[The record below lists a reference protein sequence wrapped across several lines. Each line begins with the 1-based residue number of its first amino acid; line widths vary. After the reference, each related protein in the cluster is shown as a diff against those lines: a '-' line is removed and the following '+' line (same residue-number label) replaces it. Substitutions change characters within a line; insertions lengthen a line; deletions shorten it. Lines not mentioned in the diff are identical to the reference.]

1 MEIAEARA
9 GSRANGSGRN
19 RDRELVCFIGRHGA
33 VAIEHVMA
41 SMGVGRTAAYRR
53 VSVCVEA
60 GLLERLDLVR
70 GEPSLLRATRDG
82 LRYAGL
88 GLPLALVS
96 PGAVEHHLRCATTAL
111 WLGERHGHD
120 QILTERELV
129 LAERIEGKP
138 IASAKVGE
146 LPGGAPRLH
155 RPDLVIFPPAQTDPD
170 RIFTSLPE
178 NSLWDRQGP
187 SRSRTQGEVFGGAK
201 GEPEDAE
208 MRRGPAGPIAVEVE
222 LTPKS
227 PRRLEELI
235 RAWRGAHLWVSDVRY
250 YCRPGQTRRAV
261 ERAIDNVRAGQFVHV
276 FEVLPRTPKLSERE
290 ATG

>member
-1 MEIAEARA
+1 
-9 GSRANGSGRN
+9 
-19 RDRELVCFIGRHGA
+19 
-33 VAIEHVMA
+33 MA

-53 VSVCVEA
+53 VGACVEA

-70 GEPSLLRATRDG
+70 GEPSLLRATKDG

-88 GLPLALVS
+88 GLPLAVVS
-96 PGAVEHHLRCATTAL
+96 PGALEHYLRCASTAL
-111 WLGERHGHD
+111 WLGEHHGHD
-120 QILTERELV
+120 RILTERELV

-146 LPGGAPRLH
+146 LPGGPRLH
-155 RPDLVIFPPAQTDPD
+155 RPDLVILPSAS
-170 RIFTSLPE
+170 SLRA
-178 NSLWDRQGP
+178 SASDWGADWP
-187 SRSRTQGEVFGGAK
+187 SSSRTQGGRRHERTDVREQVG
-201 GEPEDAE
+201 PTEDNE
-208 MRRGPAGPIAVEVE
+208 MRSAKQFLQPIAVEVE

-261 ERAIDNVRAGQFVHV
+261 ERAIDNARAEQFVHV
-276 FEVLPRTPKLSERE
+276 FEALPR
-290 ATG
+290 